1 MGLLEKTTIN
11 ADASVSVARRRK
23 TTEVMLKFMARKYAI
38 STTEKHQFAIVFQRL
53 PDKIVEALK
62 KFGKQAEIKGD

>member
-1 MGLLEKTTIN
+1 
-11 ADASVSVARRRK
+11 
-23 TTEVMLKFMARKYAI
+23 MLKFMARKYAI

-53 PDKIVEALK
+53 PDKIVEARK